1 MARCQYGLDSKLLR
15 ALTSGDEAVVEELL
29 MTRHGDGHS
38 RKGGLLL
45 ISVQLDAATT
55 DAAAPPRQGEEGPS
69 GLHGVTTSGSTAL
82 HLVASRGHAGLA
94 RRVCELAPSLVAARD
109 GCLET
114 PLHHAAK
121 AGHRE
126 VAACLLSAMRRA
138 DADATLRAT
147 NRLGATALYEAVRNG
162 HAETVELLATEAP
175 ELAALTTDDG
185 VSPLYLAAMTGSAK
199 MGPALLSKADSSGK
213 TPLHYAV
220 SHGQDGVLLLLL
232 NAEASLARVSD
243 NQGLFPNPRAVVKNC
258 LYWTRAPVTLGTV
271 GDHVHLHSRM
281 SRITPATDEDHH
293 KDIDG
298 ITATTTI
305 ASVLIATVT
314 FAAVFTVPGGYV
326 ADDHPRAAGTAVLA
340 RRFAFRAF
348 VASDALA
355 FLCSIVATCF
365 LVYGG
370 ARQVPPAQRRL
381 YQWPASGLLPPAAQL
396 MVAAFAF
403 GVHAVLGEA
412 NRWLVTLIYVLALA
426 AVLLC
431 FPGIWAPLYVG
442 KAIWRR
448 AGWRGLINVHRRP
461 ASFQE
466 LFWLF
471 TTSFLFKNLVRP
483 LLAVLI
489 AVAFLVSVALNIAL
503 PDY

>member
-199 MGPALLSKADSSGK
+199 MVRALL
-213 TPLHYAV
+213 
-220 SHGQDGVLLLLL
+220 
-232 NAEASLARVSD
+232 R
-243 NQGLFPNPRAVVKNC
+243 
-258 LYWTRAPVTLGTV
+258 RAPVTLGTV